1 MTKFTLPEGVE
12 QKPKK
17 FHERESA
24 IEEYLVKRTK
34 SRGGIAY
41 KFTSPQRRSVP
52 DRLVLGDA
60 KAAAAALYKV
70 VKSYDCRS
78 VENATEEELAQQV
91 AEIVSHMIHFVE
103 LKATGQKPTELQERE
118 HAKLRERGFT
128 VRVIDS
134 KAEVD
139 RQYLAACPR
148 WLIQEAHPK

>member
-12 QKPKK
+12 PKPKK

-34 SRGGIAY
+34 SRGEIAY

-52 DRLVLGDA
+52 DRLVLGDDS
-60 KAAAAALYKV
+60 AAAIEL
-70 VKSYDCRS
+70 DIIL
-78 VENATEEELAQQV
+78 EELGLKDQLDMVQLRTCARR
-91 AEIVSHMIHFVE
+91 IVERMVCFVE

-139 RQYLAACPR
+139 RRY
-148 WLIQEAHPK
+148 PK